1 MKQTHIHKDTEVY
14 IIPWYLHGDQ
24 IHLQSY
30 VLLNSIFEASKMQ
43 GVREAKQTLH
53 CIMYDRYCT
62 CAHVTIL
69 RTPVTLL
76 FCGSLRRSAVFPMP
90 HHWSIFEAS
99 LSHSRF
105 EFLTAVLSYHL
116 ITIYHSVCPSFPEV
130 LNLQIKSNPKVQQ
143 LFLLGM

>member
-1 MKQTHIHKDTEVY
+1 MKQTHIHEDTEVY

-43 GVREAKQTLH
+43 RVREAKQTLH
-53 CIMYDRYCT
+53 CIMYDRYST

-76 FCGSLRRSAVFPMP
+76 LCGSLRRSTVFPKS

-105 EFLTAVLSYHL
+105 VVLTAVLSVSYL
-116 ITIYHSVCPSFPEV
+116 ITIYHSMYSSTSEV
-130 LNLQIKSNPKVQQ
+130 LNLQINPIQE
-143 LFLLGM
+143 FNNYFF

>member
-1 MKQTHIHKDTEVY
+1 MKQIHIHEDTEVY

-30 VLLNSIFEASKMQ
+30 VLLNSVFGASKMQ
-43 GVREAKQTLH
+43 RVREAKQTLH
-53 CIMYDRYCT
+53 CIMYDRYST

-76 FCGSLRRSAVFPMP
+76 LCGSLRRSTVFPKS

-99 LSHSRF
+99 LNHSR
-105 EFLTAVLSYHL
+105 LRSSQQCWVSGSYL
-116 ITIYHSVCPSFPEV
+116 ITIYHSVCRSIPEV
-130 LNLQIKSNPKVQQ
+130 LNLQINPIQE
-143 LFLLGM
+143 FNNYFF